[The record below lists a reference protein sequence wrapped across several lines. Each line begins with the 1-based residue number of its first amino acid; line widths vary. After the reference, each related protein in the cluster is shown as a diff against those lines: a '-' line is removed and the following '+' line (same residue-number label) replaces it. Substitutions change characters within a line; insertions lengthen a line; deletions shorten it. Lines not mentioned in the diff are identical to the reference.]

1 MAGPLLAGERQITA
15 RAVSGY
21 TVASML
27 EPIRENE
34 REIRTGAD
42 PGRALAGNRILD
54 ELGSNEVERLLPSLR
69 RVFLQRDQMMVRPGD
84 AIHNLHFPIDAFAWS
99 WMDTTG
105 SERPSSV
112 MTVGSRGVL
121 EWNMA
126 LEMERGQ
133 TCMSVISPGAAWR
146 LPIEVFQQQP
156 ANSPL
161 RRLLLRYAS
170 SCILNAACRLACNSE
185 HNIDQRLA
193 RWLLWVADETGRAEF
208 SITHQQI
215 ADIAAIRRPSVSL
228 ALSQFQREGL
238 VRSQHGRLRVSDRE
252 RLEQS
257 VCRCYWQI
265 RENSE
270 RVFKKE

>member
-1 MAGPLLAGERQITA
+1 
-15 RAVSGY
+15 
-21 TVASML
+21 ML
-27 EPIRENE
+27 EPKRDTE
-34 REIRTGAD
+34 RGLR
-42 PGRALAGNRILD
+42 PGTEYSHSVAGNRILD
-54 ELGSNEVERLLPSLR
+54 ELGPGEVERLLPSLR
-69 RVFLQRDQMMVRPGD
+69 RVFLQRDQMIVRPGD
-84 AIHNLHFPIDAFAWS
+84 AIHHLHFPIDAFTWS

-105 SERPSSV
+105 SERPTSV

-121 EWNMA
+121 EWNVA
-126 LEMERGQ
+126 LGSERGQ

-146 LPIEVFQQQP
+146 FPVEAFNQQP

-161 RRLLLRYAS
+161 RRLLLRYADA
-170 SCILNAACRLACNSE
+170 CILNAACRLACNSE

-193 RWLLWVADETGRAEF
+193 RWLLWVSDETGHAES

-238 VRSQHGRLRVSDRE
+238 VRSQHGRLRVLDRA
-252 RLEQS
+252 RLEQA

-265 RENSE
+265 RENSQH
-270 RVFKKE
+270 VFKKD